1 MIIKAFIVDD
11 EPKSISILIN
21 KLERFCPNV
30 QILGYTQNP
39 LDAISMIKEMEPN
52 LVFLDV
58 SMPQINGFELLAQFE
73 NPEFEVIFATAYD
86 QYAIE
91 AINRSA
97 IGYILKPYDN
107 DELVKAV
114 HRAVVHIE
122 QYTTLARN
130 SQLLENLQLSNSN
143 ISKIMIPNRE
153 GILFVNIEDVI
164 HCEGVEG
171 YTQIYLKNKKTIL
184 SSQSIGNF
192 LKLLPESTFFHCH
205 KSHIINL
212 NYIQKYLNEGYL
224 IMESDIKVPFSKHK
238 KEDFFDRIER
248 LQSNL

>member
-184 SSQSIGNF
+184 SSQSIGH
-192 LKLLPESTFFHCH
+192 FF
-205 KSHIINL
+205 SL
-212 NYIQKYLNEGYL
+212 
-224 IMESDIKVPFSKHK
+224 S
-238 KEDFFDRIER
+238 
-248 LQSNL
+248 